1 MTVSRSRTP
10 KEMGTRSA
18 SMSTYTLADVIDKR
32 SVAVVIPCKNEG
44 VTIASTVL
52 AFQKSLPGAEI
63 IVFDNE
69 SDDNSA
75 HMARAAGARVVQTI
89 YPCRGDLINRI
100 FCDIDADLYVLA
112 DGDGTCDPA
121 DAPGLISRL
130 IETQSDMVVG
140 TRQDGPKGANNV
152 TSIRLFQLL
161 FNSRIKDPLSRYR
174 VLTKRF
180 VKSFAAHN
188 GSTAVEVQLSA
199 HASQLQIPVTDAVL
213 NSEEPKDL
221 WRSPVPGSPAFRS
234 HRETTCLLPSIKLFA
249 SLRPVRFYSSV
260 ASPPLLLGLAI
271 ASFLPNADAWQ
282 PDSTAPVA
290 LAILSLLLVAA
301 AFVSCVWGLMLDKR
315 ERERA
320 EQNRIAFHSIR
331 PFSTPGGILTRASD
345 EQNALD
351 EMISDVPICASNH
364 AGLSERTAKARAFKQ
379 VA

>member
-1 MTVSRSRTP
+1 
-10 KEMGTRSA
+10 
-18 SMSTYTLADVIDKR
+18 MSTYTLADVIGER
-32 SVAVVIPCKNEG
+32 SVAVVIPCQNEG

-75 HMARAAGARVVQTI
+75 HMARAAGARVVQTN

-112 DGDGTCDPA
+112 EGDGTCDPA

-130 IETQSDMVVG
+130 IETRSDMVVG
-140 TRQDGPKGANNV
+140 ARQGRRTGS
-152 TSIRLFQLL
+152 TSLSSIRLFQTL
-161 FNSRIKDPLSRYR
+161 FNSRIKDPFSRYR

-180 VKSFAAHN
+180 VKSFVALN
-188 GSTAVEVQLSA
+188 GSTAVEAQLSA
-199 HASQLQIPVTDAVL
+199 HASQLRIPVTDAEL
-213 NSEEPKDL
+213 SSEEPRDL
-221 WRSPVPGSPAFRS
+221 WRSPIPGSPAFRS
-234 HRETTCLLPSIKLFA
+234 HRETTYLWPSTKLFA

-260 ASPPLLLGLAI
+260 ASLPLLLGLAI
-271 ASFLPNADAWQ
+271 ATSFPNADALQ
-282 PDSTAPVA
+282 PNSFASVA

-301 AFVSCVWGLMLDKR
+301 AFASCVWGLMLDKR

-320 EQNRIAFHSIR
+320 EQNRIAYHSIR
-331 PFSTPGGILTRASD
+331 PFSAPGDTLIRATEEQRTLDELASD
-345 EQNALD
+345 A
-351 EMISDVPICASNH
+351 PIGASVD
-364 AGLSERTAKARAFKQ
+364 ADLRKTSAKSSPLRQ